1 MLLLGGLLSLG
12 GCSAAE
18 IGAGSPQPTAPALSL
33 RQQAQQLPGA
43 QLATGEPLRIGY
55 PQLFAPEAA
64 LPLAGGVEQLR
75 PLGDFLQHA
84 GATRWRLRVRGE
96 GELGLALAKARAE
109 LLRGFFA
116 RRGLAAERFE
126 WLVEAGTGAAL
137 ELQLASVP

>member
-1 MLLLGGLLSLG
+1 MLLLCGLLLGGCG
-12 GCSAAE
+12 AAGL
-18 IGAGSPQPTAPALSL
+18 GAGSGLRPAPALGL

-75 PLGDFLQHA
+75 PLGDFLQQA
-84 GATRWRLRVRGE
+84 GTTRWQLRVRGE

-126 WLVEAGTGAAL
+126 WLVEAGAGAAL
-137 ELQLASVP
+137 ELQLDSIP